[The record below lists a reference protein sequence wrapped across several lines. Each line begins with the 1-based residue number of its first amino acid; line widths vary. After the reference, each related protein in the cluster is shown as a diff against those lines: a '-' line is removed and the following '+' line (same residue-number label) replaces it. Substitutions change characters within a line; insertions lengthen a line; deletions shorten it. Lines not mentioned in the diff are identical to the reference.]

1 MLIGNEGRMRIAE
14 IFCSIQGE
22 GLLTGIPSVF
32 VRTSGC
38 NLRCWFC
45 DSDYTSWH
53 PEGDSLSVPEILER
67 IGEFPVRHAV
77 ITGGEPMIAP
87 GIEELT
93 LGLRGR
99 GYHITLETAAT
110 VFKPIECDLASL
122 SPKLASS
129 TPIER
134 DGGRHAERHESLRL
148 RPDVI
153 RTFMECYPY
162 QLKFVIDRPT
172 DIDEVRTVLAALPSV
187 DPERVLLMPQGV
199 AADELRAR
207 GLWLVEE
214 CKRLGFRY
222 CPRLHIDL
230 YGNRRGT

>member
-1 MLIGNEGRMRIAE
+1 MKVAE

-22 GLLTGIPSVF
+22 GLLAGVPSVF

-45 DSDYTSWH
+45 DSDYTSWRV
-53 PEGDSLSVPEILER
+53 EGEERSVEDVLDR
-67 IGEFPVRHAV
+67 LAEFPARHAV
-77 ITGGEPMIAP
+77 VTGGEPMIAP
-87 GIEELT
+87 GVEELT
-93 LGLRGR
+93 LGLRRR
-99 GYHITLETAAT
+99 GYHITIETAAT
-110 VFKPIECDLASL
+110 VFKPVECDLASL

-129 TPIER
+129 TPFER
-134 DGGRHAERHESLRL
+134 EGGRFAGRHERLRQ

-153 RTFMECYPY
+153 RSFIARHPY
-162 QLKFVIDRPT
+162 QLKFVIDRPG
-172 DIDEVRTVLAALPSV
+172 DLDEVQALLGQLPEV
-187 DPERVLLMPQGV
+187 DRERVLLMPQGV
-199 AADELRAR
+199 TAEEVRAR

-214 CKRLGFRY
+214 CKRHGFRY

>member
-1 MLIGNEGRMRIAE
+1 MKVAE

-22 GLLTGIPSVF
+22 GLLAGVPSVF

-53 PEGDSLSVPEILER
+53 VEGEDLSVDEVLDR
-67 IGEFPVRHAV
+67 VTAYPVRHAV
-77 ITGGEPMIAP
+77 VTGGEPMIAP
-87 GIEELT
+87 GVEELT
-93 LGLRGR
+93 LGLRRR
-99 GYHITLETAAT
+99 GYHITIETAAT
-110 VFKPIECDLASL
+110 VFRPVECDLASL

-129 TPIER
+129 TPIDRE
-134 DGGRHAERHESLRL
+134 GGRFAGRHERLRL

-153 RTFMECYPY
+153 GAFMQRYPY
-162 QLKFVIDRPT
+162 QLKFVIDRPA
-172 DIDEVRTVLAALPSV
+172 DLDEVRALLAELPGA
-187 DPERVLLMPQGV
+187 DRERVLLMPQGV
-199 AADELRAR
+199 TAEEVRAR

-214 CKRLGFRY
+214 CKRHGFRY